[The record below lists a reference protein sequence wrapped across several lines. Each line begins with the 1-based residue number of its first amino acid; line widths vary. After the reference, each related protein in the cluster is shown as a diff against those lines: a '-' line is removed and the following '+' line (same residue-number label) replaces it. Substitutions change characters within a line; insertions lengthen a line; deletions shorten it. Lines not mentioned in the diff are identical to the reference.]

1 MTRIR
6 IQCECLHHV
15 LETLHHFIEL
25 LRVSSWNWCRWFE
38 VSLGLEAKAV
48 DTKLIGR
55 IKITT
60 IHTRSTTSCT
70 SSLIDFV
77 LKSLPGILLCRIQC
91 HTSSRP
97 AITTPLSTF
106 CKGFHDLLKC
116 CEFSIVGSTYC
127 TCFVVG
133 KLLVVDMEHFTSNGL
148 PKQFRF
154 GRFRDDFIFL
164 RWLIHE
170 KLVDV
175 NDIVKHEHDQNQN
188 HRRP

>member
-38 VSLGLEAKAV
+38 VPLGLETKAV
-48 DTKLIGR
+48 NTKLVGR

-70 SSLIDFV
+70 SSLIDFI
-77 LKSLPGILLCRIQC
+77 LKSFPCILLCRIQC

-97 AITTPLSTF
+97 TITTPFSTS
-106 CKGFHDLLKC
+106 CKGFHDLFEC
-116 CEFSIVGSTYC
+116 CEFRIIGCTYS

-133 KLLVVDMEHFTSNGL
+133 KLLIVNMEDFTSNGL
-148 PKQFRF
+148 SK
-154 GRFRDDFIFL
+154 
-164 RWLIHE
+164 
-170 KLVDV
+170 
-175 NDIVKHEHDQNQN
+175 
-188 HRRP
+188 